1 MAGTFARELYLYG
14 LLQSELPW
22 LLLAPKVDICENSVS
37 ILDSEQSDSSLQH
50 LKDTQTPQKSVCM
63 FIAERSEATNLDDG
77 SSILS

>member
-1 MAGTFARELYLYG
+1 MAGTFARELHLYG

-50 LKDTQTPQKSVCM
+50 LKDTQTPQKS
-63 FIAERSEATNLDDG
+63 ALSEGLGTRLTSPA
-77 SSILS
+77 SH